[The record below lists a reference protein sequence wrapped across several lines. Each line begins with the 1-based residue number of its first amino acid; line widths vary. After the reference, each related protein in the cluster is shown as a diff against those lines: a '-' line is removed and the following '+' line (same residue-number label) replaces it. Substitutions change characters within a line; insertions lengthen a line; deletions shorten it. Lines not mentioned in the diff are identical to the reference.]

1 MNVRFLQFVIG
12 CGRSCGV
19 GFARYID
26 KIPIKKI
33 RELVALGSAA
43 AVPAAEAFKWE
54 RWVDLQ
60 DGVQLLRCQSGC
72 CPAPGHEIRYWKW
85 QDTNIVVTRALDY
98 ERCND
103 VRW

>member
-1 MNVRFLQFVIG
+1 M
-12 CGRSCGV
+12 

-26 KIPIKKI
+26 KIPIEKI

-43 AVPAAEAFKWE
+43 AVPVAEAFKWE

-60 DGVQLLRCQSGC
+60 DSMQLVRCQAGC
-72 CPAPGHEIRYWKW
+72 CPGHEIRYWKW
-85 QDTNIVVTRALDY
+85 RDTNIVVIRALDY

>member
-1 MNVRFLQFVIG
+1 M
-12 CGRSCGV
+12 GV
-19 GFARYID
+19 ARYID
-26 KIPIKKI
+26 KIPLEKI
-33 RELVALGSAA
+33 RELAALGSAA

-54 RWVDLQ
+54 RRVDLQ
-60 DGVQLLRCQSGC
+60 YGFQLLRCQSGC

>member
-1 MNVRFLQFVIG
+1 M
-12 CGRSCGV
+12 

-26 KIPIKKI
+26 KIPIEKI

-60 DGVQLLRCQSGC
+60 DGFQLLRCQSGC
-72 CPAPGHEIRYWKW
+72 CPAPGHEMRYWKW